1 MGAVGLLRE
10 RASGVTRE
18 QAAILRLVL
27 VCVAWAIGQLL
38 ATAVPLPGAD
48 FVVPAVLAIG
58 VYIVTADLG
67 RPRADVS
74 ARYWRG
80 RRIDDEDSGPRRWN

>member
-1 MGAVGLLRE
+1 
-10 RASGVTRE
+10 VTRE

-38 ATAVPLPGAD
+38 ATTVPLTGAD

-58 VYIVTADLG
+58 MYIVTADLG
-67 RPRADVS
+67 RPRADVN

-80 RRIDDEDSGPRRWN
+80 RRIDDDERGPRRWN